1 MGKFDFKDDKCAAAN
16 LAAQSE
22 PGLMC
27 AVPGNGKAKDHAEA
41 VLHLACEGD
50 RLQQDDDLEIF
61 AESLPLF
68 DTHGSR
74 HLG

>member
-1 MGKFDFKDDKCAAAN
+1 MGKFDLKDDKRAEIV
-16 LAAQSE
+16 LAAPSE

-27 AVPGNGKAKDHAEA
+27 AIPGNGNAKTHAEA

-50 RLQQDDDLEIF
+50 RLQQDDLEIF

>member
-1 MGKFDFKDDKCAAAN
+1 MGKLELKDDVRAAAT
-16 LAAQSE
+16 LAAQSDA
-22 PGLMC
+22 GLMC
-27 AVPGNGKAKDHAEA
+27 AIPAVGKTKAHAEA

-50 RLQQDDDLEIF
+50 RLEQDDLEI
-61 AESLPLF
+61 AADTLPLF

>member
-1 MGKFDFKDDKCAAAN
+1 MGNLNLKDDERAIAN
-16 LAAQSE
+16 LAAGPE
-22 PGLMC
+22 ANLRAAIP
-27 AVPGNGKAKDHAEA
+27 AFGKPKAHAA
-41 VLHLACEGD
+41 AALHLACEGD
-50 RLQQDDDLEIF
+50 GVQADNLEIG

>member
-1 MGKFDFKDDKCAAAN
+1 MGNPKDDERAAAAMAAEYAASS
-16 LAAQSE
+16 LAPLPSA
-22 PGLMC
+22 
-27 AVPGNGKAKDHAEA
+27 AKPKVDLDA

-50 RLQQDDDLEIF
+50 TLTHDDLEIA

>member
-1 MGKFDFKDDKCAAAN
+1 MGKFDLRDDERAAAN
-16 LAAQSE
+16 LAAQSDA
-22 PGLMC
+22 GLMC
-27 AVPGNGKAKDHAEA
+27 AFPTVGKTQAHAEA

-50 RLQQDDDLEIF
+50 RLEQHDLEI
-61 AESLPLF
+61 AADTLPLF